1 MRLKLKT
8 DAAPRENVNDVHQP
22 SSGDKN
28 DSALAVAFEFL
39 RANILLLLLGPL
51 VAGAVAVGTAYVV
64 PQYYTSTVYLNLDET
79 GARNADAWMRSYPVV
94 DKVLSQVSVRGAT
107 QEERRKWIEENR
119 RIVVASGG
127 PQKTATLFKMEYSD
141 RDAAL
146 AQKINTLLIDTWLEA
161 TRPPPDKRASLEA
174 EIERTETQAKAITA
188 LIERLEKDATS
199 FVSQSLQ
206 GELATPILGLIAKR
220 DENLG
225 ALIDLKNKLK
235 GMSRDVVFG
244 VPDLPQE
251 PSWPNKKLVFA
262 LTVAVTGLLLLALTI
277 LRYVRFRRF

>member
-1 MRLKLKT
+1 MGLKLKT
-8 DAAPRENVNDVHQP
+8 DAAPKQNVNDVHQP
-22 SSGDKN
+22 SGGGAN
-28 DSALAVAFEFL
+28 DSVLAVAFEFL

-51 VAGAVAVGTAYVV
+51 AAGIVAVGIASVV
-64 PQYYTSTVYLNLDET
+64 PQYYTSTVYLNLDEA

-94 DKVLSQVSVRGAT
+94 DKVLSQVSLRGAT
-107 QEERRKWIEENR
+107 QEERRKWIEDNR
-119 RIVVASGG
+119 RIVVAAGA
-127 PQKTATLFKMEYSD
+127 PPKTANLFKMEYSD

-146 AQKINTLLIDTWLEA
+146 AQKINTLLVETWLEA
-161 TRPPPDKRASLEA
+161 TKPPPDRRASLEA
-174 EIERTETQAKAITA
+174 EIARTETQVKAITG

-244 VPDLPQE
+244 APDLPQE

-262 LTVAVTGLLLLALTI
+262 LTVALTGLLLLALTI
-277 LRYVRFRRF
+277 LRHVWLRRF